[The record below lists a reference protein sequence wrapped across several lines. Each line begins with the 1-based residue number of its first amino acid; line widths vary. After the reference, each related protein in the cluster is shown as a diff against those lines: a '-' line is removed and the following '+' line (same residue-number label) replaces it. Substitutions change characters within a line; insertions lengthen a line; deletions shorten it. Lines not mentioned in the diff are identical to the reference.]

1 MKIPAVAKA
10 VGYFHE
16 DLIAEAMEDKIQRKP
31 IRRQKWAA
39 LAACLAAV
47 LAVIVI
53 GNAVENRNLVHR
65 GEDYVIKKG
74 SDGYY
79 LLSRKVSVAG
89 LGGNSFVCMLPPS
102 MTSTQIFFLSTGEMK
117 EFLLKG
123 DFTLEQLYTIQSF
136 EKNRNGDIAMLD
148 LQKIWEPKLPEGM
161 RTARVIWRG
170 VNYEYWIADGRQQ
183 GTLSVLSQKKFAEAK
198 EQHAVESSQGVIV
211 EKHTMDGF
219 EITVQWQYGGK
230 TVDIFGEGNGI
241 YFHGHLVNFSQ
252 AADMEWLKG
261 IGLQLYT
268 DTAAE

>member
-31 IRRQKWAA
+31 IPWKKWTAI
-39 LAACLAAV
+39 AACLAAV
-47 LAVIVI
+47 LAVIAI
-53 GNAVENRNLVHR
+53 GNVMENLTLVHR
-65 GEDYVIKKG
+65 GEDYTIKRG
-74 SDGYY
+74 NDGYY
-79 LLSRKVSVAG
+79 LVSRKVTWADFGWNGVG
-89 LGGNSFVCMLPPS
+89 LAPPGY
-102 MTSTQIFFLSTGEMK
+102 TQIYFLSTGEMK

>member
-1 MKIPAVAKA
+1 M
-10 VGYFHE
+10 
-16 DLIAEAMEDKIQRKP
+16 
-31 IRRQKWAA
+31 
-39 LAACLAAV
+39 
-47 LAVIVI
+47 
-53 GNAVENRNLVHR
+53 
-65 GEDYVIKKG
+65 
-74 SDGYY
+74 
-79 LLSRKVSVAG
+79 
-89 LGGNSFVCMLPPS
+89 
-102 MTSTQIFFLSTGEMK
+102 
-117 EFLLKG
+117 
-123 DFTLEQLYTIQSF
+123 
-136 EKNRNGDIAMLD
+136 
-148 LQKIWEPKLPEGM
+148 
-161 RTARVIWRG
+161 IWRG

-198 EQHAVESSQGVIV
+198 EQYAVESSQGVIV